1 MSNPRTKRT
10 RSNSAANNAVKKL
23 KNDLARHVAM
33 TAGAVR
39 ELVEH
44 GQTTQGAVMHTASEL
59 GQLMAVVDA
68 LIQHLGC
75 EEEQLRAIIEKA
87 RAARDAQLAAAA
99 EEKAALEPKSD
110 EVIPEAATDQ

>member
-10 RSNSAANNAVKKL
+10 RNNSAANNAVKKL

-44 GQTTQGAVMHTASEL
+44 GQTTQGAAMQTASEL
-59 GQLMAVVDA
+59 GQVMSVLDA

-75 EEEQLRAIIEKA
+75 EEQLRAIIEKA

-99 EEKAALEPKSD
+99 EEKAPLEPKSD
-110 EVIPEAATDQ
+110 EVIPEAAIDQ